1 MMNMTRRD
9 FLAGLAGG
17 ATLAILGG
25 GCNQYAWDVSK
36 AEIANRD
43 KTLKSYGKPDTARW
57 SNDDLTVTWI
67 GHSTVLINYC
77 GATILTDP
85 ILTQRIAPPEIFG
98 VNCGLPRHAELPV
111 KFEGLPAIDLV
122 LLSHAHFDHWD
133 MCTLRRFSPPTAAI
147 VPRNDA
153 DLLGSCKFA
162 GIRELDWGRSA
173 KAGDLTVTAVHVEHW
188 GARWGVQ
195 ARDRGYNGYII
206 EGRGRKVFFGG
217 DTAFQSRATG
227 DQVDWRQRIGAE
239 GFDLCILPIGAYYY
253 HMNHATPEEAWSI
266 HTQIKGRYFLPI
278 HWGTFVLTPDPLG
291 EAIVR
296 LRAAAG
302 PRADTIVCDQPGKV
316 FVLKG
321 ANPAILPQSP
331 ISIFG

>member
-122 LLSHAHFDHWD
+122 LLCMRTSTTGTCVRCGGLAPQ
-133 MCTLRRFSPPTAAI
+133 PPPSCRETTPI
-147 VPRNDA
+147 C
-153 DLLGSCKFA
+153 LGLASLP
-162 GIRELDWGRSA
+162 GIRELDWGVA
-173 KAGDLTVTAVHVEHW
+173 
-188 GARWGVQ
+188 
-195 ARDRGYNGYII
+195 
-206 EGRGRKVFFGG
+206 
-217 DTAFQSRATG
+217 
-227 DQVDWRQRIGAE
+227 
-239 GFDLCILPIGAYYY
+239 
-253 HMNHATPEEAWSI
+253 
-266 HTQIKGRYFLPI
+266 
-278 HWGTFVLTPDPLG
+278 
-291 EAIVR
+291 
-296 LRAAAG
+296 
-302 PRADTIVCDQPGKV
+302 PR
-316 FVLKG
+316 
-321 ANPAILPQSP
+321 PAI
-331 ISIFG
+331 